1 MSSAPASEFPDP
13 GTFVLRCETLCDT
26 QSLGAVLA
34 SALRYGDLVCISGGL
49 GAGKSELCRA
59 IIRAALRSAELEV
72 PSPSYTLVNVYDHP
86 DVQVWHA
93 DLYRIGDE
101 SELAEIGLE
110 DAIDT
115 AIVLVEW
122 PERWPDLPA
131 RRLDIVIRPLEGDAR
146 EISLTPAGPGWTH
159 LTELQST
166 HP

>member
-1 MSSAPASEFPDP
+1 MPLPPETAHSESVRTIASDGAAQTECI
-13 GTFVLRCETLCDT
+13 GRAIA
-26 QSLGAVLA
+26 AVLA
-34 SALRYGDLVCISGGL
+34 PGDLVAVSGEL
-49 GAGKSELCRA
+49 GAGKSVLCRA
-59 IIRAALRSAELEV
+59 IVRALMADIDLEV

-86 DVQVWHA
+86 GGQVWHA

-110 DAIDT
+110 DAIDN

-146 EISLTPAGPGWTH
+146 EISVTPAGPGWTQ

>member
-1 MSSAPASEFPDP
+1 M
-13 GTFVLRCETLCDT
+13 RCETLADT
-26 QSLGAVLA
+26 RRLGNRLAAILGA
-34 SALRYGDLVCISGGL
+34 GDLLCISGPL

-59 IIRAALRSAELEV
+59 IIRAKLESNHLEV